1 MEYKERLEKLKEDF
15 VNLKEDYDSNDGY
28 THQKNI
34 EKSIDRLKTFSS
46 QLNRSDLFR
55 KFDNLY
61 MDIKKTI
68 NALNKEWEKQ
78 NK

>member
-34 EKSIDRLKTFSS
+34 EKSIDRLKNIFIS
-46 QLNRSDLFR
+46 
-55 KFDNLY
+55 
-61 MDIKKTI
+61 IK
-68 NALNKEWEKQ
+68 
-78 NK
+78 